1 MGRLRTKLA
10 AYYAGQGSANRERL
24 EFPKR
29 SYIPALVVADQA
41 PVSVHRHSW
50 PVSTWAATVG
60 LAALLAAAGVVA
72 WRVAARP
79 RKPLDIPQA
88 RQLCIEARFFWDK
101 RTPESLRTSLD
112 LYQQAIR
119 QWPRYAPAY
128 AGEALCYTVM
138 ATNSILA
145 AEQTSSQAVDAAK
158 AAIAL
163 DPNVAEA
170 HAALGWLAFTIHS
183 DWQTADSELKKAVEL
198 DPNFATAHQWRALGL
213 LYVGKADAAA
223 PEIARAVQLDP
234 VSMPLLAADGMI
246 SYYRRRYDES
256 IEKARKMLAM
266 EPAYRSAHLMLG
278 EALEA
283 KHDWPAAEREFDTVA
298 LASSGDMEGLSRLAH
313 VYALTGRI
321 GQTKELLAK
330 LLNPAPDQ
338 YVDPYQLAFIFT
350 ALGEKEK
357 ALQWLEKS
365 VRQHTALI
373 MKVDPY
379 LDPLRGEPR
388 FQQLLAEAH
397 LN

>member
-1 MGRLRTKLA
+1 
-10 AYYAGQGSANRERL
+10 
-24 EFPKR
+24 
-29 SYIPALVVADQA
+29 
-41 PVSVHRHSW
+41 
-50 PVSTWAATVG
+50 
-60 LAALLAAAGVVA
+60 
-72 WRVAARP
+72 
-79 RKPLDIPQA
+79 
-88 RQLCIEARFFWDK
+88 
-101 RTPESLRTSLD
+101 
-112 LYQQAIR
+112 
-119 QWPRYAPAY
+119 
-128 AGEALCYTVM
+128 
-138 ATNSILA
+138 
-145 AEQTSSQAVDAAK
+145 
-158 AAIAL
+158 
-163 DPNVAEA
+163 
-170 HAALGWLAFTIHS
+170 
-183 DWQTADSELKKAVEL
+183 
-198 DPNFATAHQWRALGL
+198 
-213 LYVGKADAAA
+213 
-223 PEIARAVQLDP
+223 
-234 VSMPLLAADGMI
+234 MPLLAADGMI